1 MVAGYINTDAL
12 LNDWQQVN
20 YYLTAR
26 NYCREP
32 FFKS

>member
-20 YYLTAR
+20 YYLTAL
-26 NYCREP
+26 NYCPEP
-32 FFKS
+32 FLKS